1 MWSRSNAFL
10 RRRSLVVSLVT
21 VAPLLVFL
29 LGLMACVKHPVG
41 DPERSQVD
49 SQYVGVWHT
58 EDAEGIATL
67 ALIRPYDART
77 YLVGAFSYTETD
89 GQITPNQH
97 FNFKAWLTPLGESTF
112 MTLEPLLWSHFA
124 GISRDVPYLVGE
136 IQRVDQKL
144 RLRFLD
150 GQAERVQGADDRSDL
165 ETLIREHGDEDA
177 LYSDELLVF
186 DPVED
191 KARIEAILEAFRPW
205 DS

>member
-1 MWSRSNAFL
+1 MWSRINAFL
-10 RRRSLVVSLVT
+10 RRRSLVVGLFT

-29 LGLMACVKHPVG
+29 LGLLACVKHPVG

-58 EDAEGIATL
+58 RDAEGLTTL

-77 YLVGAFSYTETD
+77 YLIGAFSYTETD
-89 GQITPNQH
+89 GQITPDQH
-97 FNFKAWLTPLGESTF
+97 VNFKAWLTPLGESTF

-124 GISRDVPYLVGE
+124 GITREVPYLVGE
-136 IQRVDQKL
+136 IQRVDEKL
-144 RLRFLD
+144 RIRFLD
-150 GQAERVQGADDRSDL
+150 GQERRVHGTEDGSEL
-165 ETLIREHGDEDA
+165 ETLIREHGDEDS
-177 LYSDELLVF
+177 LYTDDVLMF

-191 KARIEAILEAFRPW
+191 KARIQAILEAFRPW